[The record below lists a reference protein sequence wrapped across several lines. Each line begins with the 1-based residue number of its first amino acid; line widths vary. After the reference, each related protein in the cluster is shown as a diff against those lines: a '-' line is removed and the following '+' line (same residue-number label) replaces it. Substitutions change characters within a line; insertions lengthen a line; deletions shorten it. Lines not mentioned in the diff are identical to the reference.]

1 MEKPA
6 EPQKNKP
13 LRPTLQITGGGFEE
27 YGELEKANHDQLKKR
42 LDALATT
49 AASLGIDGLNYAISR
64 TEQIGRDL
72 TRIQRGKDLQ
82 AKPPTGYGTVAECVV
97 MLRISERT
105 IRRWIADADLVPVRI
120 GDRVFVEFEKAR
132 KLKSITTGT
141 E

>member
-1 MEKPA
+1 
-6 EPQKNKP
+6 
-13 LRPTLQITGGGFEE
+13 
-27 YGELEKANHDQLKKR
+27 
-42 LDALATT
+42 
-49 AASLGIDGLNYAISR
+49 
-64 TEQIGRDL
+64 
-72 TRIQRGKDLQ
+72 LQ